1 MTKRT
6 LDDMDRRIVDHLAV
20 DARTSN
26 RKIATE
32 LGITEGTVRQR
43 IKRMQDDR
51 LIHITAVSNID
62 RLPKA
67 ILVYIWIEVEKS
79 VDVDRVAHALADLP
93 QIGFVGKM
101 LGRFDVLA
109 ITMVQDA
116 AELTEFL
123 HGTVTAI
130 PGVRHTDCTMGVDF
144 IKHNYRLSRIVEKQ
158 L

>member
-1 MTKRT
+1 VSKRR
-6 LDDMDRRIVDHLAV
+6 LDELDRRIVDQLGE

-26 RKIATE
+26 RKIANQ
-32 LGITEGTVRQR
+32 LGVTEGTIRQR

-79 VDVDRVAHALADLP
+79 SDVDRVANDLAALS

-116 AELTEFL
+116 VELTEFL

-144 IKHNYRLSRIVEKQ
+144 IKHDYRLSRIVD
-158 L
+158 